1 MILFFRR
8 LLVRSG
14 KVLPF
19 VLCFLVGLH
28 YIETTICIT
37 TNNYALCNGYTIT
50 NASIM
55 RYVAN
60 ILEYDFLGW
69 LTLSVISIS
78 VQTCLTNKLSLLYLL
93 ANIGQKEYF
102 ANVEIETTT
111 AIIVAVIN
119 AIICGYFTYKGI
131 TIFLKNAK

>member
-1 MILFFRR
+1 
-8 LLVRSG
+8 
-14 KVLPF
+14 
-19 VLCFLVGLH
+19 
-28 YIETTICIT
+28 
-37 TNNYALCNGYTIT
+37 
-50 NASIM
+50 M

-119 AIICGYFTYKGI
+119 AVICGYFTYKGVKI
-131 TIFLKNAK
+131 LLRKS